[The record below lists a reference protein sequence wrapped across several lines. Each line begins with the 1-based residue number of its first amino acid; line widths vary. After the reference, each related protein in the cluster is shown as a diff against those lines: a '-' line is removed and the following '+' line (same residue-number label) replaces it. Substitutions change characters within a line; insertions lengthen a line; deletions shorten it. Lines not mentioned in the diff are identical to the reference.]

1 MKSLTKELLS
11 FLLVL
16 IMAYLLLVHFTG
28 FSRDVGAVGGTLTS
42 VTRTLQ
48 GR

>member
-1 MKSLTKELLS
+1 VKSLTKDLLS

-16 IMAYLLLVHFTG
+16 IMAYLLLVHYTG
-28 FSRDVGAVGGTLTS
+28 FSRDVGAIGSSLTG
-42 VTRTLQ
+42 VTKTLQ